1 MNKKIWLWLVPLYF
15 AQATAAVVPAPEIN
29 AKAYLIEDVQSGQ
42 ILSSEDIDTRIEPA
56 SLTKLMTAYL
66 TFKALKEGQIQGSQ
80 MMNVSQKAW
89 KMEGSRMFVD
99 PRTPVSVDD
108 LIKGMIVQSGNDAC
122 VVLAEGI
129 AGSESGF
136 VALMNAEAQ
145 RMGMNNTHFTN
156 TTGLP
161 DAEHYTTVRD
171 LSILTSAIIEDFPE
185 YYPIYSIKSFT
196 YNKIKQNNRNKLL
209 FRDKDVDGVK
219 TGHTSSAGYNL
230 IASSHRNQRRVL
242 SVVIGTNSENA
253 RAEESA
259 KLLNWSLSQYETPK
273 MYDANKAIVDADI
286 YKGKQGSL
294 KAGFQQDIYVTV
306 PKGKSKEI
314 EPVLTLQSPLV
325 APIKQGQKIGTVAF
339 RLPEGDVAQQ
349 DILALE
355 SVEEAGF
362 FGRLWDGFI
371 LWVKSLF

>member
-1 MNKKIWLWLVPLYF
+1 MKRKLLLLLLPLCF
-15 AQATAAVVPAPEIN
+15 SAASATVIPAPKVA

-42 ILSSEDIDTRIEPA
+42 ILSSEGVDERIEPA

-66 TFKALKEGQIQGSQ
+66 TFKALKEEKIQGNQ
-80 MMNVSQKAW
+80 MMTVSQKAW
-89 KMEGSRMFVD
+89 KMEGSRMFVE

-108 LIKGMIVQSGNDAC
+108 LIKGVIVQSGNDAC

-136 VALMNAEAQ
+136 VALMNAEAK
-145 RMGMNNTHFTN
+145 RMGMKNTHFEN

-161 DAEHYTTVRD
+161 GDQHYTTVRD
-171 LSILTSAIIEDFPE
+171 LAILTTAIIRDFPE
-185 YYPIYSIKSFT
+185 YYSIYSIKSFT

-209 FRDKDVDGVK
+209 FRDKNVDGVK

-230 IASSHRNQRRVL
+230 IASSHRNNRRVL
-242 SVVIGTNSENA
+242 SVVIGTSGENA

-273 MYDANKAIVDADI
+273 MYDANQAVTQAKL
-286 YKGKQGSL
+286 YKGKQNTL
-294 KAGFQQDIYVTV
+294 KVGFNEDVYVTV
-306 PKGKSKEI
+306 PTGKSSVI
-314 EPVLTLQSPLV
+314 EPVLTLQQPLI
-325 APIKQGQKIGTVAF
+325 APINKGQKVGNITF
-339 RLPEGDVAQQ
+339 RLPDGDVAQK

-355 SVEEAGF
+355 EVAEAGF
-362 FGRLWDGFI
+362 LGRLWDSLV
-371 LWVKSLF
+371 LWFKGLF